1 MAVDVQALLAPI
13 PGDNPSGQDLRYH
26 TLTDQIKE
34 ARRREEDVEQG
45 VWKRE
50 VKVADYGAVIKLSTQ
65 ALTKHGKDLQI
76 VAWLTEALTATEGF
90 RGLRQGLEL
99 AHGLLEQYWD
109 TVYPEIDEDGDLE
122 MRATPLRWI
131 GRQLEPIVR
140 EVPFTESGLGLLHYL
155 ESKTVPTEAEAKANS
170 SKGPVRQEAIAD
182 GKTTPED
189 WEQAVKRTPAEFLA
203 ETKAEIEGLNSYLS
217 DFGAFCD
224 EKFGDASPEFGP
236 LKKVLEEIGQTVHV
250 LHVQRSSQTKAAAPA
265 KPSSP
270 ASPEP
275 SAAASAPPPPPS
287 GDLGGALVLSAAD
300 LGISLEEF
308 DTSTDWG
315 EQTEEVA
322 EPEPEPEPVLTF
334 EDPAALTLQMDP
346 QPVLNAAPTLVTTPV
361 ASAPAPAGRMMMAP
375 VLNSKEAAIRQIVE
389 AAHYLRT
396 EEPSSTV
403 PYLVLRA
410 LRFGEL
416 RDDGAEPAPLTLAP
430 PETARRVDLK
440 RLTLEGAPEEVLEAS
455 EQAMGEECGRA
466 WLDLQRI
473 SITALEDLGYRL
485 AARSVRQALSNLLA
499 EYPEL
504 PEATLADDTPAANR
518 DTREWLKAEGIPGDA
533 PRPEPLPP
541 EEPPD
546 AYDLALQ
553 AARAGRVEE
562 AVGIMSRE
570 IAQET
575 SGRGR
580 FLRKV
585 QLAEICVGTGH
596 DGVAFP
602 ILEDL
607 AAEIESR
614 SLEGWESAETITQP
628 LALLYSCID
637 RITKDETRKA
647 ALYARICRLDPVRGL
662 SLRRS

>member
-13 PGDNPSGQDLRYH
+13 PGGNPSGQDLRYH
-26 TLTDQIKE
+26 ALTDQIKE

-109 TVYPEIDEDGDLE
+109 TVHPEIDEDGDLE

-140 EVPFTESGLGLLHYL
+140 EVPFTESGLGLLQYL
-155 ESKTVPTEAEAKANS
+155 ESKTVPTEAEAKSNS
-170 SKGPVRQEAIAD
+170 SKAPVRQEAIAD

-189 WEQAVKRTPAEFLA
+189 WEQAVKRTPVEFLA
-203 ETKAEIEGLNSYLS
+203 EIKAEIEELNSYLA

-250 LHVQRSSQTKAAAPA
+250 LHVQRSSQAKAAAPA
-265 KPSSP
+265 KQ
-270 ASPEP
+270 A
-275 SAAASAPPPPPS
+275 APPPAEPAPAAAPAPS
-287 GDLGGALVLSAAD
+287 LSSADLGGAMVLSAAD
-300 LGISLEEF
+300 LGISLDEF

-315 EQTEEVA
+315 EQTEETA
-322 EPEPEPEPVLTF
+322 EPEAEPEPVLTF
-334 EDPAALTLQMDP
+334 ADPAALTLQMDP
-346 QPVLNAAPTLVTTPV
+346 QPVLNAAPTLVTTP
-361 ASAPAPAGRMMMAP
+361 AAAPAPAGRMTMAP
-375 VLNSKEAAIRQIVE
+375 VLDSRDAAIRQIVE
-389 AAHYLRT
+389 AAHYLRQ

-455 EQAMGEECGRA
+455 ERAMGEECGRA
-466 WLDLQRI
+466 WLDLQRV
-473 SITALEDLGYRL
+473 SITALEQLGYRL
-485 AARSVRQALSNLLA
+485 AARAVRQALSNLLA

-504 PEATLADDTPAANR
+504 PDATLADDTPAANR
-518 DTREWLKAEGIPGDA
+518 DTREWLEAEGIPGDA

-546 AYDLALQ
+546 AYDLALH

-585 QLAEICVGTGH
+585 QLAEICAGTGH
-596 DGVAFP
+596 DGIAFP

-614 SLEGWESAETITQP
+614 SLEGWEPAETITQP